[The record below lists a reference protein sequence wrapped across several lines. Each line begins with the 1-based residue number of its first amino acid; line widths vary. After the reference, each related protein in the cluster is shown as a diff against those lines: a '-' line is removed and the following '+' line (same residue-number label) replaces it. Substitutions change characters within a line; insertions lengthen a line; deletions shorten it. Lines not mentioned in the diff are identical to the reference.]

1 MKLDKKYG
9 HIYIL
14 YCIAQFE
21 IGITLI
27 VKYLQTIMY
36 NNWLNRI
43 CEQIYLEIYIYVIIK
58 NLVLYW
64 LYLTDISYYLLLSH

>member
-1 MKLDKKYG
+1 MD
-9 HIYIL
+9 IAYIL

-43 CEQIYLEIYIYVIIK
+43 CEQIYLEIYIYLCDNK
-58 NLVLYW
+58 KPCCKDY
-64 LYLTDISYYLLLSH
+64 

>member
-1 MKLDKKYG
+1 MD
-9 HIYIL
+9 IAYIL

-36 NNWLNRI
+36 NN
-43 CEQIYLEIYIYVIIK
+43 
-58 NLVLYW
+58 
-64 LYLTDISYYLLLSH
+64 